1 MLISQ
6 LLSLPPCHA
15 TTRSQNCSLATSR
28 TPPLIIPHAFPSFTS
43 PFPPP
48 HSHIPPPSLT
58 QAPQRSTESGP
69 VCASYNR
76 RTPPPSDGSTESMST
91 TPFTTWWG
99 GASRG
104 EMTKVISL
112 PLPLRRR
119 QNSDRDSGRGQQ
131 VPVDG
136 AAGHPLHQCRR
147 RRGWQNLRTRRTL
160 QVHATLP
167 LRLPLEEEQSPRATI

>member
-1 MLISQ
+1 MPRGTPRPPHFHKNVH
-6 LLSLPPCHA
+6 LLSACNLMHSAPHHP
-15 TTRSQNCSLATSR
+15 SR
-28 TPPLIIPHAFPSFTS
+28 FPLIHFPLS
-43 PFPPP
+43 PP

-58 QAPQRSTESGP
+58 QAPQRSTESGR

-104 EMTKVISL
+104 EMTKVI
-112 PLPLRRR
+112 PLRRR
-119 QNSDRDSGRGQQ
+119 RNSDRDSGRGQQ

-167 LRLPLEEEQSPRATI
+167 LSLPLEEEQSPRATI